1 MTTDRLFR
9 QIQFLTEIDKLKS
22 VYRQTF
28 LLNRTRNENDA
39 EHSWHLGMLAL
50 ILFEYANQEI
60 DLLHVIKLVL
70 IHDLI
75 EIDAGDTFAYDEKGY
90 EDKAIREQKAAE
102 RIFSVLPPDQA
113 QEIRKLWDEFEERT
127 TPEAKF
133 ANAIDRLQ
141 PMLHNFYTEGA
152 AWQKHKV
159 TSDKVRARSS
169 VIRDGSEELWRFA
182 EELID
187 KAIEKGYLLP

>member
-102 RIFSVLPPDQA
+102 RIFSILPPDQA